1 MLTDVDYPLRS
12 RAAICGNRHKR
23 DETSVSSPRSTL
35 SVADSSRTSP
45 TSADVVDGQCDDPR
59 IESLMSVSFKSVAAT
74 LTAAALLVIGIDYT
88 TYAATGDSLILGQKN
103 STHKATQL
111 VRRAAGPA
119 LILKS
124 RGSARPSLR
133 VSSTARVP
141 RLNADRLDGLDAS
154 RLSSDA
160 VTYVIG
166 RQGQVVPGAGTWS
179 LDIAPGQYQ
188 VTFKVLATPAET
200 PGQVGGMLCGVVD
213 LDTLGPNTQV
223 YTAASGNVMDGGTGN
238 PIAMSGA
245 EAIRV
250 SVAAN
255 PGVYCGSN
263 SSEFTLFAA
272 SASFTKITTR
282 RVKQAASTPL
292 PFRTSRGRIALA
304 D

>member
-1 MLTDVDYPLRS
+1 
-12 RAAICGNRHKR
+12 
-23 DETSVSSPRSTL
+23 
-35 SVADSSRTSP
+35 
-45 TSADVVDGQCDDPR
+45 
-59 IESLMSVSFKSVAAT
+59 MSVSFKSVAAT
-74 LTAAALLVIGIDYT
+74 MTAAALLVIGVDYT
-88 TYAATGDSLILGQKN
+88 TYAATGDSLILGKKN
-103 STHKATQL
+103 TSFKHTQI

-119 LILKS
+119 LTLSS
-124 RGSARPSLR
+124 RGKARPSLQ

-141 RLNADRLDGLDAS
+141 RLNADLLDGLHAS

-166 RQGQVVPGAGTWS
+166 RRDQVVPGAGTWS

-188 VTFKVLATPAET
+188 VTFKVLANPTET
-200 PGQVGGMLCGVVD
+200 PDQVGGMICGVVD

-223 YTAASGNVMDGGTGN
+223 YTAASGNTMEGGTGN

-250 SVAAN
+250 SAGAN

-292 PFRTSRGRIALA
+292 PFRTNRQRIALI

>member
-1 MLTDVDYPLRS
+1 
-12 RAAICGNRHKR
+12 
-23 DETSVSSPRSTL
+23 
-35 SVADSSRTSP
+35 
-45 TSADVVDGQCDDPR
+45 
-59 IESLMSVSFKSVAAT
+59 MSVSLKSVAVT
-74 LTAAALLVIGIDYT
+74 LTAAALLVVGVDYT
-88 TYAATGDSLILGQKN
+88 TYAATGDSLILGRKN
-103 STHKATQL
+103 TTHKPTQL
-111 VRRAAGPA
+111 VRRSAGPA
-119 LILKS
+119 LTLKS
-124 RGSARPSLR
+124 TGNARPSLR

-141 RLNADRLDGLDAS
+141 RLNADRLDGLHAS

-166 RQGQVVPGAGTWS
+166 RRGQVVPGAGTWS
-179 LDIAPGQYQ
+179 LNIAPGQYQ
-188 VTFKVLATPAET
+188 VTFKVLATPGES
-200 PGQVGGMLCGVVD
+200 PGLVGGMICGVVD

-223 YTAASGNVMDGGTGN
+223 YTAASGNAMDGGTGN

-250 SVAAN
+250 SAGAN

-263 SSEFTLFAA
+263 SSEFTLFTA

-292 PFRTSRGRIALA
+292 PFRTNRGRIARV